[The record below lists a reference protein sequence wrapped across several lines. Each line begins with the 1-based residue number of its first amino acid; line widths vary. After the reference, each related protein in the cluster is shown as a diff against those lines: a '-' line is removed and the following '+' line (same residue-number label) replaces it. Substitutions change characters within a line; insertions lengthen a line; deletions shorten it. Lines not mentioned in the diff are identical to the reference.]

1 MFAYIKGTVTE
12 IGTDEIIVE
21 TGGIGFSVF
30 TSSQDSARLT
40 KNQQATIYTHLNVRE
55 DDMSLF
61 GFLTKEER
69 SVFRMLINISGV
81 GPKSALSILSCLSVD
96 ELRMAVLSDD
106 YKAIAKANGIGPKT
120 AQRLVIELRD
130 KFHLEDVLGE
140 FSSNICTGGYC
151 IRDSDGIE
159 QSWLFQRGSFARN
172 QEGSGQRIHDR
183 RTIIKGCIKA
193 YYLDIGEKDGTNHSS
208 GYYSGR

>member
-1 MFAYIKGTVTE
+1 MLAYIKGTITE

-21 TGGIGFSVF
+21 TGGVGFSIF
-30 TSSQDSARLT
+30 TSSQATTRLT

-69 SVFRMLINISGV
+69 SVFRMLINVSGV

-120 AQRLVIELRD
+120 AQRLIIELRD
-130 KFHLEDVLGE
+130 KFHLEDVLDGYE
-140 FSSNICTGGYC
+140 ENTSDTAVPEDLVSEAAMALSSLGYSNVEALRAIKKVPNSEGMTVEQLLKAALKNI
-151 IRDSDGIE
+151 I
-159 QSWLFQRGSFARN
+159 
-172 QEGSGQRIHDR
+172 
-183 RTIIKGCIKA
+183 
-193 YYLDIGEKDGTNHSS
+193 
-208 GYYSGR
+208 

>member
-130 KFHLEDVLGE
+130 KFHLGEYDEASPATSAPEDIVSETAMALSSLGY
-140 FSSNICTGGYC
+140 SNVEALRAIKKVP
-151 IRDSDGIE
+151 DSESMTVE
-159 QSWLFQRGSFARN
+159 QLLKAALK
-172 QEGSGQRIHDR
+172 H
-183 RTIIKGCIKA
+183 II
-193 YYLDIGEKDGTNHSS
+193 
-208 GYYSGR
+208 

>member
-120 AQRLVIELRD
+120 AQRLVIELAD

-140 FSSNICTGGYC
+140 YDEASPATSAPEDIVSETAMALSSLGYSNVEALRA
-151 IRDSDGIE
+151 IKKVPDSESMTVE
-159 QSWLFQRGSFARN
+159 QLLKAALK
-172 QEGSGQRIHDR
+172 H
-183 RTIIKGCIKA
+183 II
-193 YYLDIGEKDGTNHSS
+193 
-208 GYYSGR
+208 